1 MNGLSESA
9 QTMGFGLGTNEDS
22 LEFCLQWALRKL
34 ISQMIFKTCLKPVK
48 LLAIHD
54 WILAWSPVSCPK
66 LTPCGVF
73 LNNVWSVM

>member
-54 WILAWSPVSCPK
+54 
-66 LTPCGVF
+66 
-73 LNNVWSVM
+73 